1 MSKDAFGESR
11 ESRAHHVA
19 FAPSARRK
27 SPQQR
32 PSVWQYVRT
41 TRFAYVLAAPAV
53 YGMVVPLVILDV
65 LATVYQSVCF
75 FVYGIPRVRRADYL
89 VFDRH
94 RLAYLNAFEK
104 MHCFY
109 CSYANQLIEY
119 AREINA
125 RSEQFFC
132 PIKHARR
139 TVDPHHRT
147 ERFFDYGD
155 ARAYS
160 QNLDAMRNDW
170 DK

>member
-1 MSKDAFGESR
+1 MTKDEFGESP
-11 ESRAHHVA
+11 ESRAHHLA
-19 FAPSARRK
+19 FAPSARRL

-32 PSVWQYVRT
+32 PSVWEYFRT
-41 TRFAYVLAAPAV
+41 TRFAYLLGAPV
-53 YGMVVPLVILDV
+53 IYGMAVPLLIFDV
-65 LATVYQSVCF
+65 LATVYQYVCF
-75 FVYGIPRVRRADYL
+75 FVYGIPRVRRSDYL
-89 VFDRH
+89 VIDRH
-94 RLAYLNAFEK
+94 RLPYLNAFEK
-104 MHCFY
+104 MHCVY

-139 TVDPHHRT
+139 TLDPHHRT
-147 ERFFDYGD
+147 VRFFEYGD

-160 QNLDAMRNDW
+160 QNLETMRNDW